1 MCVCCCR
8 SVWDESGQRQH
19 HRQYSTSVLRNHRI
33 HSVSYIRPL
42 FCAVVVFEMDR
53 DVTVS
58 YSVQKWHGIDPSIFI
73 NM

>member
-1 MCVCCCR
+1 
-8 SVWDESGQRQH
+8 
-19 HRQYSTSVLRNHRI
+19 
-33 HSVSYIRPL
+33 
-42 FCAVVVFEMDR
+42 MDR